1 MSWLKWQGLTKRGY
15 TVDQTS
21 KKTALRKIP
30 DDLYILTAQSEDQNI
45 SAAMVKCVTQ
55 ASFTPPLVAGEVK
68 VDSQVHGI
76 IKSSQTFA
84 LNILAKGRFDLA
96 FTVFRSAKRK
106 GQWVVDSLFGLALL
120 ACQSLKN
127 PRHLSSVIW

>member
-1 MSWLKWQGLTKRGY
+1 
-15 TVDQTS
+15 VDETS
-21 KKTALRKIP
+21 KKTALRMIP
-30 DDLYILTAQSEDQNI
+30 YGLYILTAQSEDQKF
-45 SAAMVKCVTQ
+45 SAATVNWVTQ
-55 ASFTPPLVAGEVK
+55 ASFTPPLVAVGVK
-68 VDSQVHGI
+68 VASQIHGI

-84 LNILAKGRFDLA
+84 LNILGKGQLDLA
-96 FTVFRSAKRK
+96 FTFFRSAQRK

>member
-1 MSWLKWQGLTKRGY
+1 MSWLEWWGLTKRGY

-30 DDLYILTAQSEDQNI
+30 YDLYILTAQSEDQNI
-45 SAAMVKCVTQ
+45 SAAMVKWVTQ
-55 ASFTPPLVAGEVK
+55 ASFTPPLVAVGVK

-84 LNILAKGRFDLA
+84 LNILGKDRLDLA
-96 FTVFRSAKRK
+96 FTFFRPAQRK